1 MSIICRFSLIVA
13 VSSMSTGDRQV
24 VNIGQHLFNVVKERP
39 LTYLLIIMKNLPLVS
54 LEIFNVGLGGSFF
67 ILGLEIW
74 CLGGSGRGAGCRGAG
89 VRMIW
94 WWVTC
99 PGWVP
104 GRPCGVGVKVGV
116 TWPLLLKVQVGAAPP
131 GLF

>member
-1 MSIICRFSLIVA
+1 
-13 VSSMSTGDRQV
+13 
-24 VNIGQHLFNVVKERP
+24 
-39 LTYLLIIMKNLPLVS
+39 MKNLPLVS

-89 VRMIW
+89 ARIIW

-116 TWPLLLKVQVGAAPP
+116 TCPLLLKV
-131 GLF
+131 